1 MGKTMQLKFFIYR
14 ILKKITSKFEIL
26 IGDRNL
32 QESYIK
38 NSNYNHSMV
47 DLNEKY
53 YLNQYLFH
61 CKKHL
66 DNLPNNFR
74 CLDLGSGDG
83 RFVMYILKNYKDAL
97 IEACDIDKKS
107 LKLIYK
113 KINSKLKTRVVLEN
127 TSITEKLKAVT
138 GYYDL
143 ILFTEVAIYLP
154 NWEESFSKAVSLLN
168 KNGIIIFSTRSQYY
182 QALSVIKNKNFKNLN
197 LVMNR
202 REGEIFDRQK
212 TVFTWNTSKEIK
224 DIFFKNK
231 LEILNTTGIGCLSGI
246 ENDIISYNE
255 PKNLNEKQQKT
266 LLESEAIIG
275 DLLPDAG
282 RYILTIG
289 KKTL

>member
-1 MGKTMQLKFFIYR
+1 MIKTMQLKFFIYR
-14 ILKKITSKFEIL
+14 VLKKITSKFETL

-32 QESYIK
+32 QEAYIK

-47 DLNEKY
+47 DLNEKF
-53 YLNQYLFH
+53 YLDQYLFH
-61 CKKHL
+61 CKKYL
-66 DNLPNNFR
+66 DDLPNNFR

-83 RFVMYILKNYKDAL
+83 RFVMYILKNYKDAF

-127 TSITEKLKAVT
+127 TSIIEKLKGVT
-138 GYYDL
+138 GCYDL
-143 ILFTEVAIYLP
+143 ILFTEVAIYMP
-154 NWEESFSKAVSLLN
+154 NWEESFNKAVSLLN

-197 LVMNR
+197 LVMNK

-212 TVFTWNTSKEIK
+212 TVFTWNTSIEIK
-224 DIFFKNK
+224 NIFFKNK
-231 LEILNTTGIGCLSGI
+231 LQILNTTGIGSLSGI
-246 ENDIISYNE
+246 ENDIISYNQ

-275 DLLPDAG
+275 NLLPDTG

-289 KKTL
+289 KNL

>member
-1 MGKTMQLKFFIYR
+1 
-14 ILKKITSKFEIL
+14 
-26 IGDRNL
+26 
-32 QESYIK
+32 
-38 NSNYNHSMV
+38 
-47 DLNEKY
+47 
-53 YLNQYLFH
+53 
-61 CKKHL
+61 
-66 DNLPNNFR
+66 
-74 CLDLGSGDG
+74 
-83 RFVMYILKNYKDAL
+83 
-97 IEACDIDKKS
+97 
-107 LKLIYK
+107 
-113 KINSKLKTRVVLEN
+113 
-127 TSITEKLKAVT
+127 
-138 GYYDL
+138 
-143 ILFTEVAIYLP
+143 
-154 NWEESFSKAVSLLN
+154 
-168 KNGIIIFSTRSQYY
+168 
-182 QALSVIKNKNFKNLN
+182 
-197 LVMNR
+197 MNR

>member
-1 MGKTMQLKFFIYR
+1 MIKTMQLKFFIYR
-14 ILKKITSKFEIL
+14 VLKKITSKFETF

-61 CKKHL
+61 CKKYL
-66 DNLPNNFR
+66 DDLPNNFR

-83 RFVMYILKNYKDAL
+83 RFVMYILKNYKDAF
-97 IEACDIDKKS
+97 IEACDIDKNS
-107 LKLIYK
+107 LKVIEK
-113 KINSKLKTRVVLEN
+113 KINSELKRRVVLEN
-127 TSITEKLKAVT
+127 TSITEKLKLVN
-138 GYYDL
+138 GFYDL
-143 ILFTEVAIYLP
+143 ILFTEVAIYMP
-154 NWEESFSKAVSLLN
+154 NWEESFNKAVSLLN

-182 QALSVIKNKNFKNLN
+182 QALSVIKNKNLKNLN
-197 LVMNR
+197 LIINK

-224 DIFFKNK
+224 NIFLKNK
-231 LEILNTTGIGCLSGI
+231 LEILKNTGIGSLSGI
-246 ENDIISYNE
+246 ENDIISYNQ

-266 LLESEAIIG
+266 LLESEAEIG
-275 DLLPDAG
+275 NLLPDTG

-289 KKTL
+289 KKMK